1 MKCAFSILGQVL
13 YVQRFIQDDGRRVR
27 VSVYQPHDEIHFSV
41 VVDVLFILGGLTST
55 TKITTS
61 LDPEWLTE
69 FGREI
74 FFISTMSVKPCWLF
88 LPSPPLKDGRGKPSL
103 FCCIRA
109 SSDADLTMNFHWRL
123 LYVSIDSHHEDQG
136 PIHNYRPMIACFYF
150 IFIIVIA
157 FFMVNIFVGFVIV
170 TFQSEGE
177 AAFKHC
183 ELDKN
188 QVSLISIK
196 SLANWMG

>member
-1 MKCAFSILGQVL
+1 MKCTFSILGQVL

-74 FFISTMSVKPCWLF
+74 FFISTMSVKPC
-88 LPSPPLKDGRGKPSL
+88 
-103 FCCIRA
+103 
-109 SSDADLTMNFHWRL
+109 
-123 LYVSIDSHHEDQG
+123 
-136 PIHNYRPMIACFYF
+136 
-150 IFIIVIA
+150 
-157 FFMVNIFVGFVIV
+157 
-170 TFQSEGE
+170 
-177 AAFKHC
+177 
-183 ELDKN
+183 
-188 QVSLISIK
+188 
-196 SLANWMG
+196 